1 MKKGNQE
8 GAEKITFKNLRR
20 LYFFALW
27 TIAITIILSQLL
39 IQYNLKQ
46 QLSDSKIINI
56 SGKQRML
63 SQRITKEILIL
74 NFVSD
79 TSPNKEIA
87 HVRNVLSLWKN
98 NQAALENGSDSLAF
112 PKEKSEALSKLYA
125 EIKPSFSIIV
135 ESVNL
140 FLLNLEQKKNT
151 ADNQKLV
158 QKILKNEGIFLSKM
172 NEIVT
177 QYDKEAHEKVTEQ
190 RTTEYWIFGF
200 TLLVLLLEFLF
211 IFKPTN
217 KKVEKLIAKLLS
229 SEKKALKLAY
239 DTEIISE
246 IKENSVKELKSLNY
260 AMENTLL
267 YCRIA
272 PDGSIIH
279 VGEKFAKLLNY
290 TKFSS
295 NKTFSQILT
304 TDEKEQRNIDRIIF
318 EKQRSGWQGEI
329 KIHNREDQTIW
340 LDLSMVP
347 VMIKKDELELLIVC
361 FNITERKKAQREVE
375 RLNIENSTEKINQ
388 QKIISSKIV
397 ENQENEQNRIA
408 KEIHD
413 GIGQMLTGLKFSL
426 ESINLDDKEKSAQKI
441 EYLKKLSL
449 DIIKGVRTA
458 TFNLM
463 PPELSDH
470 GIVSSIAKLT
480 QELSKLTGKE
490 ILFYNKTD
498 FDQRLDSLIE
508 INIYRLT
515 QEAIN
520 NAIKYAESTHIIV
533 QLSHSETLL
542 SIIVDDNGKGFDMA
556 SVDKKRNSE
565 SGMGL
570 LFMKERIQYINGRVF
585 FNSIPGEGT
594 RVTFNIP
601 ISKLEN

>member
-1 MKKGNQE
+1 MKKSNQE
-8 GAEKITFKNLRR
+8 EDKITFKNLRR
-20 LYFFALW
+20 LYFFALL
-27 TIAITIILSQLL
+27 TIAVTIIISQILV
-39 IQYNLKQ
+39 QYNLNQ
-46 QLSDSKIINI
+46 QLSDSKIINF

-63 SQRITKEILIL
+63 SQKIVKEVLIL
-74 NFVSD
+74 QYVSNNASAKQISHLND
-79 TSPNKEIA
+79 
-87 HVRNVLSLWKN
+87 VLSLWKK
-98 NQAALENGSDSLAF
+98 NQNALENGSDSLAF
-112 PKEKSEALSKLYA
+112 PKEKSETLSKLYL
-125 EIKPSFSIIV
+125 EINPIFNKIANTTDS
-135 ESVNL
+135 
-140 FLLNLEQKKNT
+140 FLLNLKQNKQAAE
-151 ADNQKLV
+151 NQKLV
-158 QKILKNEGIFLSKM
+158 NVILENEGIFLSKM
-172 NEIVT
+172 NQIVT
-177 QYDKEAHEKVTEQ
+177 QYDLEAHEKVTEQ
-190 RTTEYWIFGF
+190 RRIEYWIFGF

-211 IFKPTN
+211 IFRPTN
-217 KKVEKLIAKLLS
+217 KKIERLIAKLLS

-239 DTEIISE
+239 DTEILSE

-279 VGEKFAKLLNY
+279 IGEKFAKLLNY
-290 TKFSS
+290 TKFLS
-295 NKTFSQILT
+295 NKKFSEVLT
-304 TDEKEQRNIDRIIF
+304 TDEKEQTNFDRLIF

-329 KIHNREDQTIW
+329 KIVTKENVEIW

-375 RLNIENSTEKINQ
+375 RLNLENSTEKINQ

-426 ESINLDDKEKSAQKI
+426 ESINLDEREKSEQKI

-470 GIVSSIAKLT
+470 GIVSSLAKLT

-498 FDQRLDSLIE
+498 FNQRLDSLIE

-520 NAIKYAESTHIIV
+520 NAIKYAESSHIIV

-542 SIIVDDNGKGFDMA
+542 SIIIDDNGKGFDINA
-556 SVDKKRNSE
+556 VDKKRNSE

-585 FNSIPGEGT
+585 IKSIPGEGT
-594 RVTFNIP
+594 RITFNIP
-601 ISKLEN
+601 ILKGEN

>member
-1 MKKGNQE
+1 MKKSNQE
-8 GAEKITFKNLRR
+8 TADKITFKNLRR

-27 TIAITIILSQLL
+27 TIAITIILSQVLV
-39 IQYNLKQ
+39 QYNLKQ

-63 SQRITKEILIL
+63 SQKIVKEVLIL
-74 NFVSD
+74 HYVSD
-79 TSPNKEIA
+79 TASQKQIS
-87 HVRNVLSLWKN
+87 HLKNVLSIWKN
-98 NQAALENGSDSLAF
+98 NQSSLENGSDSLAF
-112 PKEKSEALSKLYA
+112 PKEKSETLDKLYL
-125 EIKPSFSIIV
+125 EIKPSFNNIV
-135 ESVNL
+135 ETTDL
-140 FLLNLEQKKNT
+140 FLLNLEQKSNLGT
-151 ADNQKLV
+151 NQKLV
-158 QKILKNEGIFLSKM
+158 ETILKNEGLFLSKM
-172 NEIVT
+172 NQIVS
-177 QYDKEAHEKVTEQ
+177 QYDLEAHEKVTEQ
-190 RTTEYWIFGF
+190 RRIEYWIFAF
-200 TLLVLLLEFLF
+200 TLFILLLEFFF

-217 KKVEKLIAKLLS
+217 KKIERLIAKLLS

-279 VGEKFAKLLNY
+279 IGEKFAKLLNY

-295 NKTFSQILT
+295 NKKFSEVLT
-304 TDEKEQRNIDRIIF
+304 TDEKEQLNIDRIIF

-329 KIHNREDQTIW
+329 NIINKEAQNIW

-347 VMIKKDELELLIVC
+347 VTIKKDELELLIVC

-388 QKIISSKIV
+388 QKVISSKIV

-470 GIVSSIAKLT
+470 GIVSSLAKLT

-498 FDQRLDSLIE
+498 FSQRLDSLIE

-520 NAIKYAESTHIIV
+520 NAIKYAESSHIIV
-533 QLSHSETLL
+533 QLSHSNTLL
-542 SIIVDDNGKGFDMA
+542 SIIVDDNGKGFDVA
-556 SVDKKRNSE
+556 AVDKKRNSE
-565 SGMGL
+565 SGMGM
-570 LFMKERIQYINGRVF
+570 LFMQERIQYINGRVF
-585 FNSIPGEGT
+585 FKSIPGEGT
-594 RVTFNIP
+594 RITFNIP
-601 ISKLEN
+601 I

>member
-1 MKKGNQE
+1 MKKSNQE
-8 GAEKITFKNLRR
+8 AAEKITFKNLRR
-20 LYFFALW
+20 LYFFALL
-27 TIAITIILSQLL
+27 TIALTIIISQFLV
-39 IQYNLKQ
+39 QYNLNQ
-46 QLSDSKIINI
+46 QLSDSKIINF

-63 SQRITKEILIL
+63 SQKIVKEVLIL
-74 NFVSD
+74 HYVSD
-79 TSPNKEIA
+79 TASDKQISHLNE
-87 HVRNVLSLWKN
+87 VLALWKK
-98 NQAALENGSDSLAF
+98 NQNALENGNDSLAF
-112 PKEKSEALSKLYA
+112 PKEKSETLSKLYL
-125 EIKPSFSIIV
+125 EINPIFNKIV
-135 ESVNL
+135 NSTDS
-140 FLLNLEQKKNT
+140 FLLNVKQKKTT
-151 ADNQKLV
+151 AENQKFV
-158 QKILKNEGIFLSKM
+158 NTILENEGIFLSKM
-172 NEIVT
+172 NQIVT
-177 QYDKEAHEKVTEQ
+177 QYDLEAHEKVTEQ
-190 RTTEYWIFGF
+190 CRIEYWIFGF
-200 TLLVLLLEFLF
+200 TLLVLLLEFFF

-217 KKVEKLIAKLLS
+217 KKIERLIAKLLS

-239 DTEIISE
+239 DTEILSE

-267 YCRIA
+267 YCRIS

-279 VGEKFAKLLNY
+279 IGEKFAKLLNY

-295 NKTFSQILT
+295 NKKFSEVLT
-304 TDEKEQRNIDRIIF
+304 VDEKEQTNFDRLIF

-329 KIHNREDQTIW
+329 SILNKENETIW

-375 RLNIENSTEKINQ
+375 RLNLENTTEKINQ

-426 ESINLDDKEKSAQKI
+426 ESINLDDREKSEQKI

-470 GIVSSIAKLT
+470 GIVSSLSKLT

-520 NAIKYAESTHIIV
+520 NAIKYAESSHIIV

-542 SIIVDDNGKGFDMA
+542 SITVDDNGKGFDVN

-585 FNSIPGEGT
+585 MNSIPGEGT
-594 RVTFNIP
+594 RITFNIP
-601 ISKLEN
+601 ILK

>member
-1 MKKGNQE
+1 MKKSNQE
-8 GAEKITFKNLRR
+8 AADKITFKNLRR

-27 TIAITIILSQLL
+27 TIAITIILSQVLV
-39 IQYNLKQ
+39 QYNLKQ

-63 SQRITKEILIL
+63 SQKIVKEVLIL
-74 NFVSD
+74 HYVSD
-79 TSPNKEIA
+79 TASTRQILHLK
-87 HVRNVLSLWKN
+87 RVLELWKTTQN
-98 NQAALENGSDSLAF
+98 ALKNGSDSLAF
-112 PKEKSEALSKLYA
+112 PKEKSETLRKLYA
-125 EIKPSFSIIV
+125 DINPIFNSI
-135 ESVNL
+135 SKDTDS
-140 FLLNLEQKKNT
+140 FLLNLKDKQRL

-158 QKILKNEGIFLSKM
+158 QSILKSEGIFLSKM
-172 NEIVT
+172 NQIVS
-177 QYDKEAHEKVTEQ
+177 QYDLEAHEKVTEQ
-190 RTTEYWIFGF
+190 RKTEYWIFAF
-200 TLLVLLLEFLF
+200 TLFVLLMEFFF
-211 IFKPTN
+211 IFRPTN
-217 KKVEKLIAKLLS
+217 KKIEKLIAKLLS

-279 VGEKFAKLLNY
+279 IGEKFAKLLNY

-295 NKTFSQILT
+295 HKTFSHVLT
-304 TDEKEQRNIDRIIF
+304 TEEKEQLNIDRLIS

-329 KIHNREDQTIW
+329 NIINKEGQNIW

-347 VMIKKDELELLIVC
+347 VTIKKEESELLIIC

-426 ESINLDDKEKSAQKI
+426 ESINLEDKEKSAQKI
-441 EYLKKLSL
+441 DYLKKLSL

-470 GIVSSIAKLT
+470 GIVSSLSKLT

-520 NAIKYAESTHIIV
+520 NAIKYAESSHIIV
-533 QLSHSETLL
+533 QLSHSQTLL
-542 SIIVDDNGKGFDMA
+542 SVIVDDNGKGFDISA
-556 SVDKKRNSE
+556 VDKKRNSQ

-570 LFMKERIQYINGRVF
+570 LFMKERVQYINGRVF
-585 FNSIPGEGT
+585 IKSIPGEGT
-594 RVTFNIP
+594 RITFNIP
-601 ISKLEN
+601 I

>member
-1 MKKGNQE
+1 MKKSNQE
-8 GAEKITFKNLRR
+8 EDKITFKNLRR
-20 LYFFALW
+20 LYFFALL
-27 TIAITIILSQLL
+27 TIALTIIISQILV
-39 IQYNLKQ
+39 QYNLNQ
-46 QLSDSKIINI
+46 QLSDSKIINF

-63 SQRITKEILIL
+63 SQKIVKEVLIL
-74 NFVSD
+74 QYVSD
-79 TSPNKEIA
+79 NASAKQISHLNE
-87 HVRNVLSLWKN
+87 VLALWKK
-98 NQAALENGSDSLAF
+98 NQNALENGSDSLAF
-112 PKEKSEALSKLYA
+112 PKEKSETLSKLYL
-125 EIKPSFSIIV
+125 EINPIFNKIANTTDS
-135 ESVNL
+135 
-140 FLLNLEQKKNT
+140 FLLNLKQKKQ
-151 ADNQKLV
+151 AAENQKLV
-158 QKILKNEGIFLSKM
+158 TIILENEDIFLSKM
-172 NEIVT
+172 NQIVT
-177 QYDKEAHEKVTEQ
+177 QYDLEAHEKVTEQ
-190 RTTEYWIFGF
+190 RRIEYWIFGF

-211 IFKPTN
+211 IFRPTN
-217 KKVEKLIAKLLS
+217 KKIERLIAKLLS

-239 DTEIISE
+239 DTEILSE

-279 VGEKFAKLLNY
+279 IGEKFAKLLNY

-295 NKTFSQILT
+295 NKKFSEVLT
-304 TDEKEQRNIDRIIF
+304 IDEKEQTNFDRLIF

-329 KIHNREDQTIW
+329 SILNKENETIW

-375 RLNIENSTEKINQ
+375 RLNLENTTEKINQ

-426 ESINLDDKEKSAQKI
+426 ESINLDDREKSEQKI

-449 DIIKGVRTA
+449 DIIKGVRIA

-470 GIVSSIAKLT
+470 GIVSSLAKLT

-498 FDQRLDSLIE
+498 FNQRLDSLIE

-520 NAIKYAESTHIIV
+520 NAIKYAESSHIIV

-542 SIIVDDNGKGFDMA
+542 SIIIDDNGKGFDINA
-556 SVDKKRNSE
+556 VDKKRNSE

-585 FNSIPGEGT
+585 IKSIPGEGT
-594 RVTFNIP
+594 RITFNIP
-601 ISKLEN
+601 ILK